1 MKGSFMNKYLL
12 GFGGIII
19 LGLGTYVGL
28 SNKELAKYS
37 IEWIKNLTVKEW
49 ESEKEIIR
57 QNFCNPEYKEYVRLG
72 FQNLLK
78 FFYKVKS
85 ERDWAG
91 ITPQGPAYHREH
103 GYNLYK
109 P

>member
-1 MKGSFMNKYLL
+1 MNKYLL

-19 LGLGTYVGL
+19 LGLGAYMGL
-28 SNKELAKYS
+28 SNKEPAQYS
-37 IEWIKNLTVKEW
+37 IEWIKKLTDKEW
-49 ESEKEIIR
+49 ESEREIIR
-57 QNFCNPEYKEYVRLG
+57 QNFCNPEYKESVRLG

-78 FFYKVKS
+78 LFDKVKS